1 MFDSGYYKALH
12 SNNMELIADDVVTH
26 AKGNKVYTKNGRE
39 VKADV
44 IVLATGFRVMDFLF
58 PLKIYNDEGVQ
69 LQHQLN
75 NNGIKQFQST
85 AVSGFPNFVSTPSR
99 SYRCRRE
106 LELIRLRALVSSG

>member
-69 LQHQLN
+69 LQDQLN
-75 NNGIKQFQST
+75 RNGVKNFQST
-85 AVSGFPNFVSTPSR
+85 AVSGFPNFVSLLDTSFSSR
-99 SYRCRRE
+99 SNGTTQPYFSFD
-106 LELIRLRALVSSG
+106 SSG